1 MSLEAE
7 MMHKDW
13 KNRLLK
19 DCIIGK
25 GSYGANVAALS
36 YDPLLPRYLRITD
49 IDEQGNLI
57 ARNTKSI
64 NLADAKSYYLEK
76 GDIVFARTGSVG
88 KTYLHKSNEV
98 IAYASYL
105 IRFRPNQKIILPEYL
120 FLFTQ
125 SNEYRIWIK
134 KILRSGVQS
143 NINAEEYSNLPILIP
158 PLPEQQKIANILRVW
173 DESIKILT
181 KLCHIKQQNYN
192 IIARDIFSTLAK
204 EEKWQAVKLSS
215 IATIRKGKQLN
226 RLDMKGG
233 IYPVWNGGVIPSGF
247 TDQWN
252 MEANTITISEGGS
265 CGFVNL
271 CKEKFWLGGHC
282 YSVTNLAANL
292 NKYFLF
298 FQLKQNEPKIMRLK
312 TGSGLPNIQKPSLYI
327 YLCLSNK
334 TELQI
339 ILIVCVLS

>member
-88 KTYLHKSNEV
+88 KTYLHKSNKV
-98 IAYASYL
+98 ITYASYL

-181 KLCHIKQQNYN
+181 KL
-192 IIARDIFSTLAK
+192 
-204 EEKWQAVKLSS
+204 
-215 IATIRKGKQLN
+215 
-226 RLDMKGG
+226 
-233 IYPVWNGGVIPSGF
+233 
-247 TDQWN
+247 
-252 MEANTITISEGGS
+252 
-265 CGFVNL
+265 
-271 CKEKFWLGGHC
+271 
-282 YSVTNLAANL
+282 
-292 NKYFLF
+292 
-298 FQLKQNEPKIMRLK
+298 
-312 TGSGLPNIQKPSLYI
+312 
-327 YLCLSNK
+327 
-334 TELQI
+334 
-339 ILIVCVLS
+339 